1 MIISMRFLF
10 CITVLVALSGC
21 AKTYSSAFTQP
32 LQFAQAAPQAE
43 EVKRG
48 PCPGFSSG
56 IAELEYVMAEH
67 NKNL

>member
-1 MIISMRFLF
+1 MLSACVSTGKGSGSSSSVGHMRL
-10 CITVLVALSGC
+10 
-21 AKTYSSAFTQP
+21 
-32 LQFAQAAPQAE
+32 AQATPAPE
-43 EVKRG
+43 EGARRG

>member
-1 MIISMRFLF
+1 MRL
-10 CITVLVALSGC
+10 
-21 AKTYSSAFTQP
+21 
-32 LQFAQAAPQAE
+32 AQATPAPE
-43 EVKRG
+43 EGARRG